1 MERQRSRIPRSRDAR
16 PGVSPGRAASAWHR
30 QAVAT
35 TVIRRLLLLTLEEA
49 REQPGS
55 GNPDTDA
62 IHQLRRSIKRAR
74 ALILLLR
81 GAVARGATDAMG
93 EELADIARPWGV
105 LRDAQVSR
113 QLLAE
118 LLGPAAIGPTPRG
131 STAPRVQLC
140 RRTRRRLADCR
151 SEVEGWSVTPGDW
164 EVVGKALRRAWRR
177 AQSVLPSDIAGAT
190 PQALHRWRRRVKV
203 LQNELLVL
211 TPLHDEAVLRL
222 LRDLDRLGDLLGR
235 EHDLAV
241 LAAGFRR
248 GEVRPA
254 PAVSRRSL
262 FSAIRNERR
271 LLRASIEQLGVP
283 LFAQS
288 GQHFERRLH
297 RRWRDAR

>member
-16 PGVSPGRAASAWHR
+16 PGVSTGRAAPAWQR

-35 TVIRRLLLLTLEEA
+35 TVLRRLLLLMLDEA
-49 REQPGS
+49 SAQLRA
-55 GNPDTDA
+55 GNPDTAA

-74 ALILLLR
+74 ALTLLLR
-81 GAVARGATDAMG
+81 GAVTRHSTDAMG

-118 LLGPAAIGPTPRG
+118 LRAPAATGPPPRE

-140 RRTRRRLADCR
+140 RRTRRRLAECR
-151 SEVEGWSVTPGDW
+151 SEVEGWSVTPGGW
-164 EVVGKALRRAWRR
+164 EVVGKSLRRAWRR
-177 AQSVLPSDIAGAT
+177 ARTMLPPDIPGAT

-203 LQNELLVL
+203 MQNELLVL

-222 LRDLDRLGDLLGR
+222 LRDLGRLGDLLGR

-241 LAAGFRR
+241 LAAGLRCGR
-248 GEVRPA
+248 IRTA
-254 PAVSRRSL
+254 PSVSRRSIL
-262 FSAIRNERR
+262 AVIRNERR
-271 LLRASIEQLGVP
+271 RLRGSIEQLGVP
-283 LFAQS
+283 LFARSEQ
-288 GQHFERRLH
+288 QLERRLH
-297 RRWRDAR
+297 RRWRCDR

>member
-16 PGVSPGRAASAWHR
+16 PGVSPGRAASAWYR

-55 GNPDTDA
+55 GNADTDA

-93 EELADIARPWGV
+93 EELADISRPWGV

-211 TPLHDEAVLRL
+211 TPLHDEAVRRL
-222 LRDLDRLGDLLGR
+222 LRDLDRLGELLGR

-241 LAAGFRR
+241 LAAGLRR
-248 GEVRPA
+248 GEVRPP
-254 PAVSRRSL
+254 PAASRRSL

-283 LFAQS
+283 LFAES
-288 GQHFERRLH
+288 ERAFEHRLH
-297 RRWRDAR
+297 RRWRCAR